1 MARDPIEVQSYL
13 KGIKYPASKKDII
26 DTAQKNMANETAMDT
41 IRRLPDKPYL
51 SPAHVTKEVM
61 R

>member
-26 DTAQKNMANETAMDT
+26 DTGQKNMGNERGMDT
-41 IRRLPDKPYL
+41 MGRLPEKPYL